1 MMQKYSSMS
10 AAGEHFARKKDVKA
24 ADKVKQEEVVVKKQ
38 SDEERFQHLSAA
50 GEHFARMKSEKKSEK
65 VVKMIAADS
74 SSSDDEV
81 DEQNLSGVSGASD
94 SAKCWGIFG
103 RNRGSKSEDKD
114 EASYEYL
121 SPNGKHFATANA
133 KNIKV
138 EKVESRKKIDNEEEK
153 ETEGS
158 LLGNSSSQPFD
169 MNSVSALDSSI
180 PSADKIDTS
189 QDDPAARVF
198 LSADE
203 FSDSFVQEISTSN
216 NSYGKEFDHAVDA
229 LDGVFNVMDMEEKCN
244 FEMSP
249 TQSLPTLTAEEKE
262 MESKDLPSSSAAS
275 TTATLPQVDKIQR
288 MPAYTLHRDLIIGK
302 GSYGHVCVASRGETE
317 GYFSSKP
324 GRRKKYACK
333 SVSLTGLD
341 PKHICKLQEEVNV
354 LRVLR
359 GHKNVIRLY
368 DVFVV
373 DTELLIITELG
384 TGGDLFHLL
393 STHPKH
399 GFSEEYAGKIH

>member
-1 MMQKYSSMS
+1 M
-10 AAGEHFARKKDVKA
+10 
-24 ADKVKQEEVVVKKQ
+24 
-38 SDEERFQHLSAA
+38 
-50 GEHFARMKSEKKSEK
+50 
-65 VVKMIAADS
+65 
-74 SSSDDEV
+74 
-81 DEQNLSGVSGASD
+81 
-94 SAKCWGIFG
+94 
-103 RNRGSKSEDKD
+103 
-114 EASYEYL
+114 
-121 SPNGKHFATANA
+121 
-133 KNIKV
+133 
-138 EKVESRKKIDNEEEK
+138 ESRKNIDIDNEEEK

-169 MNSVSALDSSI
+169 MNSVSALDSSV
-180 PSADKIDTS
+180 PSADEIDTS

-203 FSDSFVQEISTSN
+203 FSDPFVQEMISTSN
-216 NSYGKEFDHAVDA
+216 DSYGKEFDHAVDV
-229 LDGVFNVMDMEEKCN
+229 LDGVFNVTAEAQLMDMEEKCN

-249 TQSLPTLTAEEKE
+249 TQSLPSLTAEEKE

-324 GRRKKYACK
+324 GRRQKYACK